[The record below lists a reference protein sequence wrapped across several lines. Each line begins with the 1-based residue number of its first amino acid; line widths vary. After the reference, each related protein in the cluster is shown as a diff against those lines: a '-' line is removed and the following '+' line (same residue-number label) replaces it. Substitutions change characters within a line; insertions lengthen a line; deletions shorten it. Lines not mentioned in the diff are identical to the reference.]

1 MPRNGH
7 GQTEEYKG
15 GDKAEEDGSLSL
27 SHSLCLFTS
36 LLCAQQPNQGVRAVG
51 GRFGFPLFALVSMT
65 ICHQS
70 LRIKMERVSG
80 VNLGREGVGK
90 ERASNRG
97 GWKVGGLVG
106 RWHHFHGMTMGAGQ
120 GPTWFVGVP
129 LYREA
134 VAKDVYNNLYF
145 LLQLNNHKIRAF
157 YFYNFENGRKD

>member
-15 GDKAEEDGSLSL
+15 GDKAEEEEDVSLSL
-27 SHSLCLFTS
+27 SLFAIAS

-80 VNLGREGVGK
+80 VNLGRWKGRPNEADGK
-90 ERASNRG
+90 AE
-97 GWKVGGLVG
+97 
-106 RWHHFHGMTMGAGQ
+106 
-120 GPTWFVGVP
+120 
-129 LYREA
+129 
-134 VAKDVYNNLYF
+134 
-145 LLQLNNHKIRAF
+145 
-157 YFYNFENGRKD
+157 